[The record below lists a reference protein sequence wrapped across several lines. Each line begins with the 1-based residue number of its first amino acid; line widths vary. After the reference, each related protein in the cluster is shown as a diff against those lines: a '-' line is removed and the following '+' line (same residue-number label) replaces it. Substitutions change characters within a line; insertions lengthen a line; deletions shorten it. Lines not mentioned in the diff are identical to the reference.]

1 MALESFV
8 CARDLFDAARV
19 AAFECER
26 IRRMLQAMEDA
37 EQTCGAELGSKVQ
50 SGSISDPMR
59 RVDARIDKE
68 LLWLQRIEQ
77 DESLMDAATCVLYGR
92 DQDGKGGVSLL
103 LGMLYADV
111 IWWHYLGCE
120 TWARTGDIVGY
131 SPQRC
136 KALRDIA
143 FDFVDGLGLA
153 NIIDGKG
160 IAEDEPPR
168 AATSR
173 CETPDL

>member
-1 MALESFV
+1 M
-8 CARDLFDAARV
+8 
-19 AAFECER
+19 ECER
-26 IRRMLQAMEDA
+26 TRRMLLAMELREGGSGGD
-37 EQTCGAELGSKVQ
+37 GAKVSGGSV
-50 SGSISDPMR
+50 SDPMR
-59 RVDARIDKE
+59 RVDARLDME
-68 LLWLQRIEQ
+68 AQWGVRIEENEQ
-77 DESLMDAATCVLYGR
+77 LMDYATSVLYGR